1 MTYEKSGVGPQTG
14 KSVPSLSEAQAQ
26 VVRDRISSAID
37 ALGGLKAASAVA
49 GVTDEQLARWRDGK
63 SKPSF
68 FGVLA
73 LCKEAGISLDWVGG
87 LQDAGALRPLEV
99 SGGDGPTDLTLI
111 PRYDVRL
118 SSGRGALIAAEE
130 IFEHLAF
137 RTSWLREMGIA
148 PQDAAL
154 VTNDGDSNEPTI
166 PDGALMLLDL
176 SIREV
181 SNGKFYALRR
191 DGELLIKRIQRLI
204 DGSIILKSDN
214 PRYDPE
220 TIPPDRVIDLH
231 VIGRLK
237 WIARSI

>member
-1 MTYEKSGVGPQTG
+1 MIERIG
-14 KSVPSLSEAQAQ
+14 SLK
-26 VVRDRISSAID
+26 D
-37 ALGGLKAASAVA
+37 AGEVA
-49 GVTDEQLARWRDGK
+49 GVTDEAIARWRDGK

-68 FGVLA
+68 VGMWRLCRAAGV
-73 LCKEAGISLDWVGG
+73 SLDWLGG
-87 LQDAGALRPLEV
+87 GPVPNKEAEVRAAAWEAAGAPLRRPALT
-99 SGGDGPTDLTLI
+99 GPALGDLTMI

-118 SSGRGALIAAEE
+118 SSGPGALVAAEQ

-137 RTSWLREMGIA
+137 RTSWLREMGIS
-148 PQDAAL
+148 PQYAAL

-176 SIREV
+176 SIKEV

-191 DGELLIKRIQRLI
+191 DGELIIKRIQRRM
-204 DGSIILKSDN
+204 DGTVVLKSDN

-220 TIPPDRVIDLH
+220 EIPPERVADLH

-237 WIARSI
+237 WVARSI